1 MDHMNEPVLEAHEL
15 YRFYHAGE
23 DETFALRGVSLT
35 LHQGEFVAIVGP
47 SGSGKSTLVHCLAGL
62 DDPDGGWVTV
72 AGKRLTRQPEPT
84 RARLRA
90 QRIGIV
96 LQSDN
101 LLPHLTIE
109 ANLRCAMLLAGRR
122 QRPAIPSLL
131 EEVGLVMRA
140 AALPSQLS
148 GGEQARAAVALALVN
163 DPLVILA
170 DEPTGEVD
178 ALNEARVLTLL
189 QTRVRDGKA
198 VLVVTHSSAVARVA
212 HRVLQLVDGRL
223 INA

>member
-1 MDHMNEPVLEAHEL
+1 M
-15 YRFYHAGE
+15 
-23 DETFALRGVSLT
+23 
-35 LHQGEFVAIVGP
+35 
-47 SGSGKSTLVHCLAGL
+47 
-62 DDPDGGWVTV
+62 
-72 AGKRLTRQPEPT
+72 
-84 RARLRA
+84 
-90 QRIGIV
+90 
-96 LQSDN
+96 
-101 LLPHLTIE
+101 
-109 ANLRCAMLLAGRR
+109 
-122 QRPAIPSLL
+122 
-131 EEVGLVMRA
+131 
-140 AALPSQLS
+140 
-148 GGEQARAAVALALVN
+148 N